1 MSDIDL
7 FQLMEDR
14 RLESQQR
21 SDVLHKRISELRDE
35 LTQKIDDSH
44 KDIMHEIKELRRE
57 QQAHA
62 HEMSKRVSNL
72 ERWRWMV
79 IGGAAV
85 VGFVFAGGLKLFQFF
100 YN

>member
-44 KDIMHEIKELRRE
+44 KDIMREIKELRKE

-62 HEMSKRVSNL
+62 QEMSKRVSNL

-85 VGFVFAGGLKLFQFF
+85 VGFVFAGGLKLIQFF